1 MENRE
6 QMQLEEMLLK
16 YKMASKVLYTGLDNL
31 IDEYKYRTQTNPV
44 EHMKGRIKEMD
55 SASKKLKKKG
65 YELTPDNLQKHIHDM
80 VGVRIV
86 CTFQD
91 EVNEIVQLIQQSDNF
106 EITEEKDYITHP
118 KESGYQS
125 YHMNVSIPIPYQD
138 DIEYVDGEIQIRTV
152 MMDAFAAIEHK
163 LQYKNEDQ
171 DSDIA
176 NYIGNQMSQCS
187 EYLSIIDDK
196 MQQLDELQ
204 SNNSKGFE
212 RGKTMQKS
220 YGKN

>member
-6 QMQLEEMLLK
+6 QMQLDEMLLK
-16 YKMASKVLYTGLDNL
+16 YKMASKVLYTSLDNL

-55 SASKKLKKKG
+55 SASKKLEKKG
-65 YELTPDNLQKHIHDM
+65 YELTPDNLKEYIHDM

-91 EVNEIVQLIQQSDNF
+91 EVDKIVQLIRQSDNL
-106 EITEEKDYITHP
+106 EIIEENDYISNP

-125 YHMNVSIPIPYQD
+125 YHMNVLIPIPYQD
-138 DIEYVDGEIQIRTV
+138 DIEYVEGEIQIRTV

-163 LQYKNEDQ
+163 LQYKKENITP
-171 DSDIA
+171 DIA
-176 NYIGNQMSQCS
+176 RYIGNQMFQCS
-187 EYLSIIDDK
+187 EYLGVIGER
-196 MQQLDELQ
+196 MQQLGELQ
-204 SNNSKGFE
+204 SSDSKSSE
-212 RGKTMQKS
+212 RGKVMKK
-220 YGKN
+220 YK

>member
-6 QMQLEEMLLK
+6 QMQLDEMLLK
-16 YKMASKVLYTGLDNL
+16 YKMASKVLYTSLDNL

-55 SASKKLKKKG
+55 SASKKLEKKG
-65 YELTPDNLQKHIHDM
+65 YELTPDNLKEYIHDM

-91 EVNEIVQLIQQSDNF
+91 EVDKIVQLIRQSDNL
-106 EITEEKDYITHP
+106 EIIEENDYISNP

-125 YHMNVSIPIPYQD
+125 YHMNVLIPIPYQD
-138 DIEYVDGEIQIRTV
+138 DIEYVEGEIQIRTV

-163 LQYKNEDQ
+163 LQYKKENITP
-171 DSDIA
+171 DIA
-176 NYIGNQMSQCS
+176 RY
-187 EYLSIIDDK
+187 
-196 MQQLDELQ
+196 
-204 SNNSKGFE
+204 
-212 RGKTMQKS
+212 
-220 YGKN
+220 